1 MTQSGDLKTLF
12 LSNSLQFS
20 RKWGGT
26 GGGGLVLK
34 KKNRTSNSV
43 CAQDGYRRSIMS
55 VQIFPHSNPSSDQF
69 SKLLT
74 KNMHS

>member
-1 MTQSGDLKTLF
+1 MTQSG
-12 LSNSLQFS
+12 LSKYFFSVAHYNSQGS
-20 RKWGGT
+20 
-26 GGGGLVLK
+26 GGGGGGWVLK
-34 KKNRTSNSV
+34 KKDRTSNSV

>member
-1 MTQSGDLKTLF
+1 MTQSG
-12 LSNSLQFS
+12 LSKNFFSVAHYNSQGS
-20 RKWGGT
+20 
-26 GGGGLVLK
+26 GGGGGWVLK
-34 KKNRTSNSV
+34 KKDRTSNSV

>member
-1 MTQSGDLKTLF
+1 MTQSGVLKKLF

-20 RKWGGT
+20 RKWGD
-26 GGGGLVLK
+26 GGGLK
-34 KKNRTSNSV
+34 KDRTSNSV
-43 CAQDGYRRSIMS
+43 CAQGSYQRSMMS